1 MKNKFSLIIIVLTL
15 ALLSAACAAQ
25 DATNEPVDA
34 TTVPTTSTDGVATAA
49 ATGEADTTPTGAAGD
64 STPAQGAGET
74 SAAPTP
80 SADGSAS
87 TPSSSGTAI
96 IPQTGGDAGEAGI
109 PDDLDE
115 VIRILIETGATVEIG
130 DAFDLDAVSVPG
142 QTIRING
149 EEVQIFTYPSAEQ
162 LEVDAA
168 QVEELNPPLEEP
180 YFYKMGTMLVRYV
193 GSDPLVRDLL
203 EDVLGADVVGQ

>member
-15 ALLSAACAAQ
+15 VLLSAACAAQ

-34 TTVPTTSTDGVATAA
+34 TTVPTTSTDSVATTD
-49 ATGEADTTPTGAAGD
+49 ATGEANTTPTGAAGD

-74 SAAPTP
+74 STAPTP
-80 SADGSAS
+80 SPDGSAS

-109 PDDLDE
+109 PDDLNE

-130 DAFDLDAVSVPG
+130 DTFDLDAVSVPG

>member
-1 MKNKFSLIIIVLTL
+1 MKNKFVLIIMLLTL

-25 DATNEPVDA
+25 DATNEPIDA
-34 TTVPTTSTDGVATAA
+34 TTISTPSTNSVATADS
-49 ATGEADTTPTGAAGD
+49 TGEADMTPTGAVGD

-74 SAAPTP
+74 STAPTTSP
-80 SADGSAS
+80 DGSAS
-87 TPSSSGTAI
+87 TPSAGGTAI

-115 VIRILIETGATVEIG
+115 VMRILVETGATVEVG
-130 DAFDLDAVSVPG
+130 DAFELDAVSVPG

-149 EEVQIFTYPSAEQ
+149 EDVQIFTYPSAEQ
-162 LEVDAA
+162 LEVEAA

-193 GSDPLVRDLL
+193 GTDPLVRDLL

>member
-25 DATNEPVDA
+25 DATNEPVDV
-34 TTVPTTSTDGVATAA
+34 TTVPTTSTDSVATAD

-74 SAAPTP
+74 SAAPTSSP
-80 SADGSAS
+80 DGSSS

-130 DAFDLDAVSVPG
+130 DAFDLQAVSVPG

-193 GSDPLVRDLL
+193 GTDPLVRDLL

>member
-34 TTVPTTSTDGVATAA
+34 TTVPTTSTDSVATTD
-49 ATGEADTTPTGAAGD
+49 ATGEANTTPTGAAGD

-74 SAAPTP
+74 STAPTP
-80 SADGSAS
+80 SPDGSAS

-109 PDDLDE
+109 PDDLNE

-142 QTIRING
+142 QTISING

-193 GSDPLVRDLL
+193 GTDPLVRDLL